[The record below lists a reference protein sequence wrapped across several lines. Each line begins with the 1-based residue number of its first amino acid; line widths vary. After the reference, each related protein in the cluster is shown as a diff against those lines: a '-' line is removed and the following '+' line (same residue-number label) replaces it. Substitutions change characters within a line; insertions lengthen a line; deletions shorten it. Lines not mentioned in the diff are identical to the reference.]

1 MQWSPRSQDRE
12 EPGATLLLF
21 TAPLIWYP
29 ACQILSL
36 ILFFFLVG
44 EAGGGG
50 GKKLSI
56 FFCYESLILTVRV
69 LKIETISVIYLTN
82 PYSILEATREF
93 HNEQI

>member
-1 MQWSPRSQDRE
+1 MVPKKSGQR
-12 EPGATLLLF
+12 GARGHPTALHCPIDMVSCLPDPF
-21 TAPLIWYP
+21 TY
-29 ACQILSL
+29 SF
-36 ILFFFLVG
+36 FFFLVG